1 MINAYDFDET
11 IYDGDSSVDF
21 YLYCLKRKPS
31 IIIMAP
37 IQIYGALLYFLKI
50 KNKDF
55 MKERIFSFLKMIK
68 NIDEYIEDFWIKHKK
83 NIKEWYLKQKKK
95 TDVIIS
101 ASPEFLLKPLEKEL
115 GVERIIATK
124 VNKYTGKFESRN
136 CHDYQKIKRYE
147 AEMRRK
153 NDIKRF
159 YSDSIKS
166 DKAMFEYALEAY
178 LVKKNKIEK
187 IDPNKYK

>member
-37 IQIYGALLYFLKI
+37 IQIYGVLLYILKI

-55 MKERIFSFLKMIK
+55 MKEKIFSFLKRID
-68 NIDEYIEDFWIKHKK
+68 NINDYIEDFWNKNRKK
-83 NIKEWYLKQKKK
+83 IKEWYLKQKKK
-95 TDVIIS
+95 SDVIIS

-115 GVERIIATK
+115 KVDRIIATK
-124 VNKYTGKFESRN
+124 VNKKTGKFESKN

-147 AEMRRK
+147 TEMRRK

-166 DKAMFEYALEAY
+166 DKAMFVYAKEAY

-187 IDPNKYK
+187 IDPNNYK

>member
-37 IQIYGALLYFLKI
+37 IQIYGVLLYILKI
-50 KNKDF
+50 KNKDL
-55 MKERIFSFLKMIK
+55 MKEKIFSFLKRID
-68 NIDEYIEDFWIKHKK
+68 NINDYIEDFWNKNRKK
-83 NIKEWYLKQKKK
+83 IKEWYLKQKKK
-95 TDVIIS
+95 SDVIIS

-115 GVERIIATK
+115 KVDRIIATK
-124 VNKYTGKFESRN
+124 VNKKTGKFESKN

-147 AEMRRK
+147 KETKRK
-153 NDIKRF
+153 NDVKAF
-159 YSDSIKS
+159 YSDSFKS
-166 DKAMFEYALEAY
+166 DKAMFEYAEEAY

-187 IDPNKYK
+187 IDPKNYK

>member
-11 IYDGDSSVDF
+11 IYNGDSSVDF

>member
-21 YLYCLKRKPS
+21 YIYCLKRKPS

-37 IQIYGALLYFLKI
+37 IQIYGALLYFLRI

-55 MKERIFSFLKMIK
+55 MKERIFSFLKRID
-68 NIDEYIEDFWIKHKK
+68 NIDEYIDDFWNKHRK

-115 GVERIIATK
+115 GVDRIIATK
-124 VNKYTGKFESRN
+124 VNKKTGKFESKN
-136 CHDYQKIKRYE
+136 CHDYQKINRYE
-147 AEMRRK
+147 SEMKVK
-153 NDIKRF
+153 NNIKAF
-159 YSDSIKS
+159 YSDSFKS
-166 DKAMFEYALEAY
+166 DKAMFEYAEKAY

-187 IDPNKYK
+187 IDPNSYK

>member
-166 DKAMFEYALEAY
+166 DKAMFEYAEKAY

-187 IDPNKYK
+187 IDPNSYK

>member
-68 NIDEYIEDFWIKHKK
+68 NIDDYIEDFWIKHKK

-187 IDPNKYK
+187 IDPNSYK

>member
-21 YLYCLKRKPS
+21 YIYCLKRKPS

-37 IQIYGALLYFLKI
+37 IQIYGALLYFLGI

-55 MKERIFSFLKMIK
+55 MKERIFSFLKRID
-68 NIDEYIEDFWIKHKK
+68 NIDEYIDDFWNKHRK
-83 NIKEWYLKQKKK
+83 NIKKWYLDQKKK
-95 TDVIIS
+95 SDVIIS

-115 GVERIIATK
+115 KVERIIATK
-124 VNKYTGKFESRN
+124 VNKKTGKFESKN
-136 CHDYQKIKRYE
+136 CHDYQKINRYE
-147 AEMRRK
+147 SEMKVK
-153 NDIKRF
+153 NNIKAF
-159 YSDSIKS
+159 YSDSFKS
-166 DKAMFEYALEAY
+166 DKAMFEYAEKAY

-187 IDPNKYK
+187 IDPNSYK

>member
-187 IDPNKYK
+187 IDPNSYK

>member
-68 NIDEYIEDFWIKHKK
+68 NIDDYIEDFWIKHKK

>member
-68 NIDEYIEDFWIKHKK
+68 NIDDYIEDFWIKHKK

-115 GVERIIATK
+115 GVDRIIATK

>member
-21 YLYCLKRKPS
+21 YKYCLKRKPS

-37 IQIYGALLYFLKI
+37 IQVYGVLLYALKI

-55 MKERIFSFLKMIK
+55 MKERIFSFLKRIN
-68 NIDEYIEDFWIKHKK
+68 NIDDYIEDFWKTHKK

-95 TDVIIS
+95 SDVIIS

-124 VNKYTGKFESRN
+124 VNKYNGKFESKN

-153 NDIKRF
+153 DDIKRF
-159 YSDSIKS
+159 YSDSFKS
-166 DKAMFEYALEAY
+166 DKAMFEYAEEAY

-187 IDPNKYK
+187 IDPKNYK

>member
-68 NIDEYIEDFWIKHKK
+68 NIDDYIEDFWIKHKK

-187 IDPNKYK
+187 IDPNNYK

>member
-37 IQIYGALLYFLKI
+37 IQIYGVLLYILKI

-55 MKERIFSFLKMIK
+55 MKEKIFSFLKRID
-68 NIDEYIEDFWIKHKK
+68 NINDYIEDFWNKNRKK
-83 NIKEWYLKQKKK
+83 IKEWYLKQKKK
-95 TDVIIS
+95 SDVIIS

-115 GVERIIATK
+115 KVDRIIATK
-124 VNKYTGKFESRN
+124 VNKKTGKFESKN

-147 AEMRRK
+147 KETKRK
-153 NDIKRF
+153 NDVKAF
-159 YSDSIKS
+159 YSDSFKS
-166 DKAMFEYALEAY
+166 DKAMFEYAEEAY

-187 IDPNKYK
+187 IDPKNYK

>member
-187 IDPNKYK
+187 INPNKYK

>member
-68 NIDEYIEDFWIKHKK
+68 NIDDYIEDFWIKHKK

-124 VNKYTGKFESRN
+124 VNKYSGKFESKN

-187 IDPNKYK
+187 IDPNSYK

>member
-1 MINAYDFDET
+1 MYFAPYWGYKFPLSNSNISIAPYIGPYGGYDLG
-11 IYDGDSSVDF
+11 I
-21 YLYCLKRKPS
+21 
-31 IIIMAP
+31 
-37 IQIYGALLYFLKI
+37 
-50 KNKDF
+50 
-55 MKERIFSFLKMIK
+55 
-68 NIDEYIEDFWIKHKK
+68 
-83 NIKEWYLKQKKK
+83 
-95 TDVIIS
+95 
-101 ASPEFLLKPLEKEL
+101 KPLEKEV

-187 IDPNKYK
+187 IDPNNYK

>member
-55 MKERIFSFLKMIK
+55 MKERIFSFLKRIN
-68 NIDEYIEDFWIKHKK
+68 NIDDYIEDFWIKHKK

-147 AEMRRK
+147 SEMRRK

-187 IDPNKYK
+187 IDPNNYK

>member
-187 IDPNKYK
+187 IDPNNYK

>member
-68 NIDEYIEDFWIKHKK
+68 NIDDYIEDFWIKHKK

-115 GVERIIATK
+115 GVDRIIATK

-187 IDPNKYK
+187 IDPNSYK

>member
-21 YLYCLKRKPS
+21 YIYCLKRKPS

-37 IQIYGALLYFLKI
+37 IQIYGALLYFLGI

-55 MKERIFSFLKMIK
+55 MKERIFSFLKRID
-68 NIDEYIEDFWIKHKK
+68 NIDEYIDDFWNKHRK
-83 NIKEWYLKQKKK
+83 NIKKWYLDQKKK
-95 TDVIIS
+95 SDVIIS

-115 GVERIIATK
+115 KVDRIIATK
-124 VNKYTGKFESRN
+124 VNKKTGKFESKN

-147 AEMRRK
+147 KETKRK
-153 NDIKRF
+153 NDVKAF
-159 YSDSIKS
+159 YSDSFKS
-166 DKAMFEYALEAY
+166 DKAMFEYAEKAY

-187 IDPNKYK
+187 IDPNSYK

>member
-37 IQIYGALLYFLKI
+37 IQIYGVLLYILKI

-55 MKERIFSFLKMIK
+55 MKEKIFSFLKRID
-68 NIDEYIEDFWIKHKK
+68 NINDYIEDFWNKNRKK
-83 NIKEWYLKQKKK
+83 IKEWYLKQKKK
-95 TDVIIS
+95 SEVIIS

-115 GVERIIATK
+115 KVDRIIATK
-124 VNKYTGKFESRN
+124 VNKKTGKFESKN

-147 AEMRRK
+147 KETKRK
-153 NDIKRF
+153 NDVKAF
-159 YSDSIKS
+159 YSDSFKS
-166 DKAMFEYALEAY
+166 DKAMFEYAEEAY

-187 IDPNKYK
+187 IDPKNYK

>member
-187 IDPNKYK
+187 INPNSYK

>member
-68 NIDEYIEDFWIKHKK
+68 NIDDYIEDFWIKHEK

-101 ASPEFLLKPLEKEL
+101 ASP
-115 GVERIIATK
+115 
-124 VNKYTGKFESRN
+124 
-136 CHDYQKIKRYE
+136 
-147 AEMRRK
+147 
-153 NDIKRF
+153 
-159 YSDSIKS
+159 
-166 DKAMFEYALEAY
+166 
-178 LVKKNKIEK
+178 
-187 IDPNKYK
+187 YKM

>member
-68 NIDEYIEDFWIKHKK
+68 NIDDYIEDFWIKHKK

-187 IDPNKYK
+187 INPNSYK